1 MVDDDDDDD
10 NPFVGGT
17 DPKQG
22 ERRALLHNAV
32 RDEGGKS
39 SRKKLVSVGLF
50 VAVLIIGTLSL
61 LSTKWKHR
69 VSDGSGSSA
78 SVSSWSD
85 DDCTSDYT
93 FYKQSSTYCNEASA
107 PVLEGADCVAYFSSS
122 ANYSTPG
129 SSDYTSTHRGYS
141 FYFASEKNRDLFD
154 KTPDYYAPAYGG
166 FCAFGLSGQD
176 PRNTI
181 SSLSQ
186 VGSMRQC
193 VPGNPSPR
201 ERNRETEERKKKT
214 PPSSMHR
221 L

>member
-1 MVDDDDDDD
+1 MGI
-10 NPFVGGT
+10 FS
-17 DPKQG
+17 
-22 ERRALLHNAV
+22 R
-32 RDEGGKS
+32 KS

-129 SSDYTSTHRGYS
+129 SSDYTSTHRGYN

-166 FCAFGLSGQD
+166 FCE
-176 PRNTI
+176 PREALIAAKASAATTRWDI
-181 SSLSQ
+181 SLRPAPHLSQ
-186 VGSMRQC
+186 
-193 VPGNPSPR
+193 
-201 ERNRETEERKKKT
+201 RKIYE
-214 PPSSMHR
+214 
-221 L
+221 